1 MIWQHH
7 HLPTV
12 SSTNRWAIE
21 WLRQHNP
28 QGPVLFTTDHQTEG
42 RGQRDRRWNSEA
54 GRDVCLSLAFPAKP
68 GWQPANINMRVAL
81 AVREAMLEHLPASQS
96 TQAVLV
102 KWPNDILIWHAG
114 EHRKVAGI
122 LVENMWR
129 GSQWAAAVVG
139 VGINV
144 DSSRLTRS
152 YPAVSLAE
160 AWNVAL
166 EPATLA
172 RAVGEHLVRRVNEEE
187 EEATKRSYHDALF
200 ARGET
205 RTFLVHEREWR
216 GRLLEINED
225 GLGHF
230 EWEVQPEVAV
240 PAPAEWLRSSEV
252 QWCW

>member
-42 RGQRDRRWNSEA
+42 RGQRNRRWNSEA

-102 KWPNDILIWHAG
+102 KWPNDILVG
-114 EHRKVAGI
+114 KRKIAGI
-122 LVENMWR
+122 LCEVI
-129 GSQWAAAVVG
+129 SSTYAVVG
-139 VGINV
+139 IGVN
-144 DSSRLTRS
+144 LTS
-152 YPAVSLAE
+152 IPGDLAE
-160 AWNVAL
+160 ENVCSLKDFGLGLHEEIAPL
-166 EPATLA
+166 L
-172 RAVGEHLVRRVNEEE
+172 GHLVRLLSNRW
-187 EEATKRSYHDALF
+187 SDASTLVESQTWEQF
-200 ARGET
+200 FST
-205 RTFLVHEREWR
+205 RLGTLGRKIQITLDDGSSWSGLASGLDSM
-216 GRLLEINED
+216 GRLLVI
-225 GLGHF
+225 
-230 EWEVQPEVAV
+230 PEGETIARALSSGDVRH
-240 PAPAEWLRSSEV
+240 LRA
-252 QWCW
+252 